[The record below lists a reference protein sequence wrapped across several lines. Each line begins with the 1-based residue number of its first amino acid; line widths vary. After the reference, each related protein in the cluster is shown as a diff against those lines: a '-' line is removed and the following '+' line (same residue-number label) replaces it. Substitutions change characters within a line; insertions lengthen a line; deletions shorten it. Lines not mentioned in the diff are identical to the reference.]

1 MRTSHRCRCGDS
13 GARAG
18 SSVVEEEEDDD
29 DDDARAPS
37 ASREDARARTSR
49 TARRSVDR
57 ANHMADDARTTRASS
72 DARGAF
78 ERRRRATL

>member
-18 SSVVEEEEDDD
+18 SSVVEEEEED

-78 ERRRRATL
+78 ERRRRARL

>member
-18 SSVVEEEEDDD
+18 SSVVEEEEDD

-78 ERRRRATL
+78 ERRRRARL